1 MANTQYTCASSSS
14 NFVRSTPDATLS
26 LTVAY
31 DGAPFAGFA
40 RQKNLATVQGQLEQ
54 ALSTLFRRNIEVVCA
69 GRTDSGVHAQGQVV
83 SFDLTSA
90 ELESRTL
97 RSIRKGVQ
105 ALVGEGI
112 VIRKVEQRCPG
123 FSARFDAL
131 YRHYRYY
138 ICIDK
143 TPPLLCR
150 NTSWFVGGALD
161 VSAMQQAAQHLVG
174 NHDFKSFCTAV
185 SARGQNTHRTLHEI
199 TFEVETVLGEKMLV
213 INVRGNAFLHSMVRT
228 IVGTLVMVG
237 KHKRTPEW
245 VASVLAACDRQAA
258 GENAP
263 ARGLVFWEVGYTQ

>member
-14 NFVRSTPDATLS
+14 DFVRSTPDATLS

-83 SFDLTSA
+83 SFDLKSA

-112 VIRKVEQRCPG
+112 VIRKVEQRKPG

-150 NTSWFVGGALD
+150 NTSWFAGGALD
-161 VSAMQQAAQHLVG
+161 VSAMQQAAQHLIG
-174 NHDFKSFCTAV
+174 SHDFKSFCTAV
-185 SARGQNTHRTLHEI
+185 SACGQNTTRVVHEI
-199 TFEVETVLGEKMLV
+199 AFEVETVLGERMLV
-213 INVRGNAFLHSMVRT
+213 VNVRGNAFLHSMVRT
-228 IVGTLVMVG
+228 IVGTLVAVG
-237 KHKRTPEW
+237 KGKRKPSW
-245 VASVLAACDRQAA
+245 VADVLAARDRRAA

-263 ARGLVFWEVGYTQ
+263 ACGLVFWEVGY